1 MLSQSCGRE
10 TGGEEG
16 GEGGGRGRERGGGGG
31 GGDKREEVEGGKHQ
45 TWGTARNKSQPLS
58 LFPIFLIPVLVY
70 WLPPVHDTCTQDN
83 KQTNKQTNKQEPKL
97 NALDADH
104 TYSHIP

>member
-1 MLSQSCGRE
+1 MLSQSCGRDGE
-10 TGGEEG
+10 GGEEG
-16 GEGGGRGRERGGGGG
+16 GRGGGRGGG

-70 WLPPVHDTCTQDN
+70 SLPPVHDTCTQDN
-83 KQTNKQTNKQEPKL
+83 KQTNKQTNKQELKL

-104 TYSHIP
+104 TYPHIP